1 MNNFD
6 SSVPEPEKNAICLR
20 DVKISL
26 GNNLILDQVNAR
38 VPLGG
43 STAIV
48 GPNGAGKTSLTL
60 AVLGQ
65 VPYKGSIT
73 FPHCSNPGKP
83 RFGFVP
89 QKLQFD
95 RDMPMT
101 VMDYLLSG
109 VQLFPIFFGYSS
121 KMKKRIMEMLDEVEC
136 TRLANRSFGALSGG
150 EIQRVLLAQALLRDP
165 DILILDEPTAGV
177 DFKGGQVCCELLNR
191 VRKNR
196 HFTQLMISHD
206 LATVAA
212 HASHVI
218 CLNHR
223 VVAEGK
229 PHQVLTHQ
237 VLTETFGLHLG
248 IPDLQKLAE
257 DAEKCSESCP
267 YASMHQSQEDSRQHV
282 HDSCCCQH
290 HHSSGEDGK

>member
-1 MNNFD
+1 MSD
-6 SSVPEPEKNAICLR
+6 SVLCTCDPAKNAVSLQNVRICLG
-20 DVKISL
+20 D
-26 GNNLILDQVNAR
+26 NLILDQVNAR
-38 VPLGG
+38 VPLGC

-60 AVLGQ
+60 AILGQ
-65 VPYKGSIT
+65 VPYKGVIE
-73 FPHCSNPGKP
+73 FAYCHNPAKP

-101 VMDYLLSG
+101 VMDFLLSG
-109 VQLFPIFFGYSS
+109 IQLFPIFFGQSK
-121 KMKKRIMEMLDEVEC
+121 KMKARIMEMLDEVEC
-136 TRLANRSFGALSGG
+136 TKLANRAFGALSGG

-165 DILILDEPTAGV
+165 EILVLDEPTSGV

-191 VRKNR
+191 IRKHR

-212 HASHVI
+212 HADHVI

-223 VVAEGK
+223 VVAEGA

-248 IPDLQKLAE
+248 IPNLQHLA
-257 DAEKCSESCP
+257 DGAEKCSDECP
-267 YASMHQSQEDSRQHV
+267 YA
-282 HDSCCCQH
+282 
-290 HHSSGEDGK
+290 